1 VPTGRASDA
10 GLPETSTIRR
20 VAEALTIFLEPRADA
35 GVSEIARSLGWSKSV
50 AHRVL
55 SGLASTGFL
64 EADPVTRRYRLGAKA
79 MQLGLA
85 ARNPANLME
94 RSLPYLRHVRD
105 RTGETGALNLLH
117 GEVRVYAQQVE
128 SQEVVRQSVPL
139 GREVPLHLG
148 AGGKAILAFLAD
160 PARATMLARIPQRD
174 ALRIA
179 EELQRIRRRGY
190 AVSMAEVIDGTVS
203 VGAPIFDRAGVVGS
217 ITAAGVAGRSNAR
230 RLAQFGAIV
239 CEEAAEL
246 SRELG
251 WTAERSRSLAT
262 PTATRGGPQRVRR
275 ISRD

>member
-1 VPTGRASDA
+1 
-10 GLPETSTIRR
+10 
-20 VAEALTIFLEPRADA
+20 VADALTIFLEPRADA
-35 GVSEIARSLGWSKSV
+35 GVSEIARTLGWSKSV

-94 RSLPYLRHVRD
+94 RSLPYLRRVRD

-117 GEVRVYAQQVE
+117 GELRVYAQQVE

-139 GREVPLHLG
+139 GRAVPLHLG
-148 AGGKAILAFLAD
+148 AGGKAILAFLAE
-160 PARATMLARIPQRD
+160 PARTRMIERIPQRD
-174 ALRIA
+174 VLRIEA
-179 EELQRIRRRGY
+179 ELKRIRRRGY
-190 AVSMAEVIDGTVS
+190 AVSVAEVIAGTVS

-217 ITAAGVAGRSNAR
+217 ITAAGIAGRANER
-230 RLAQFGAIV
+230 RIAQFGVIV
-239 CEEAAEL
+239 REEAAEL

-251 WTAERSRSLAT
+251 WNTDRPRKV
-262 PTATRGGPQRVRR
+262 PTRETTGNGPGRGRPRH
-275 ISRD
+275 

>member
-1 VPTGRASDA
+1 
-10 GLPETSTIRR
+10 
-20 VAEALTIFLEPRADA
+20 VADALTIFLEPRADA
-35 GVSEIARSLGWSKSV
+35 GVSEIARTLGWSKSV

-94 RSLPYLRHVRD
+94 RSLPYLRRVRD

-117 GEVRVYAQQVE
+117 GELRVYAQQVE

-139 GREVPLHLG
+139 GRAVPLHLG

-160 PARATMLARIPQRD
+160 PARTRMLERIPQRD
-174 ALRIA
+174 VLRIEA
-179 EELQRIRRRGY
+179 ELKRIHRRGY
-190 AVSMAEVIDGTVS
+190 AVSVAEVIAGTVS

-217 ITAAGVAGRSNAR
+217 ITAAGIAGRANER
-230 RLAQFGAIV
+230 RIAQFGVIV
-239 CEEAAEL
+239 KEEAAEL

-251 WTAERSRSLAT
+251 WNADRPRKVPTRATIRNGPGRDGRPRIEAIDRTKPPRTSSRS
-262 PTATRGGPQRVRR
+262 ATRP
-275 ISRD
+275 

>member
-1 VPTGRASDA
+1 
-10 GLPETSTIRR
+10 
-20 VAEALTIFLEPRADA
+20 VADALTIFLEPRADA
-35 GVSEIARSLGWSKSV
+35 GVSEIARTLGWSKSV

-94 RSLPYLRHVRD
+94 RSLPYLRRVRD

-117 GEVRVYAQQVE
+117 GELRVYAQQVE

-139 GREVPLHLG
+139 GRAVPLHLG

-160 PARATMLARIPQRD
+160 PARTRMIERIPQRD
-174 ALRIA
+174 VLRIEA
-179 EELQRIRRRGY
+179 ELKRIRRRGY
-190 AVSMAEVIDGTVS
+190 AVSVAEVIAGTVS

-217 ITAAGVAGRSNAR
+217 ITAAGIAGRANER
-230 RLAQFGAIV
+230 RIAQFGVIV
-239 CEEAAEL
+239 KEEAAEL

-251 WTAERSRSLAT
+251 WNADRPRKVPTRATIRNGPGRDGRPRIEAIDRTKPPRTSSRS
-262 PTATRGGPQRVRR
+262 ATRP
-275 ISRD
+275 